1 MRARTSTVATASM
14 RPGNSSVSMTSRST
28 AAATLTGGGPGG
40 GPPWAS
46 GLLHAERTAT
56 VASASAMGRTAR
68 CCLLM
73 VFGGS
78 VGVVNGR
85 LWDADPGSEECC
97 ERGPGF
103 VRPCVPS
110 GFDARQA
117 QDLGRHA
124 GRDEL
129 RAVGFCLITQWIVLG
144 GEDQR
149 RRESGDTRA
158 RRRGCIRVQ
167 TIGRIRKVG

>member
-46 GLLHAERTAT
+46 GLLQAESAARA
-56 VASASAMGRTAR
+56 ASASAIGRAAR

-73 VFGGS
+73 VFDGS

-85 LWDADPGSEECC
+85 LGDGDPGSEECC

-103 VRPCVPS
+103 VRPRVLG

-117 QDLGRHA
+117 QDLCRHA

-129 RAVGFCLITQWIVLG
+129 RAVGLRLVTQWIV
-144 GEDQR
+144 
-149 RRESGDTRA
+149 
-158 RRRGCIRVQ
+158 
-167 TIGRIRKVG
+167 